1 MQFKILKKIVGILGF
16 KLIDKNLVKNNHLI
30 SNNHLYNIDNILEK
44 LFENKKIKQLI
55 QIGANDG
62 VRFDTINKFIK
73 KYSPHCILLEPI
85 KDYFDQLK
93 KNYKFQKNIIF
104 ENLAI
109 SVNNEINHL
118 YKVKNSELNNYDEH
132 IKGITSFDI
141 NHLKKHGVKSNHIV
155 EEKIKN
161 ISISDLIKKYEN
173 KVDLLLIDTEG
184 YDANIIIDLLEKS
197 NVRPVII
204 FEYIHIKHE
213 IFSKLLNL
221 FIDRKY
227 FYFSINENIVCFPE
241 ENKPKLNLIFN

>member
-1 MQFKILKKIVGILGF
+1 M
-16 KLIDKNLVKNNHLI
+16 
-30 SNNHLYNIDNILEK
+30 
-44 LFENKKIKQLI
+44 
-55 QIGANDG
+55 
-62 VRFDTINKFIK
+62 
-73 KYSPHCILLEPI
+73 
-85 KDYFDQLK
+85 
-93 KNYKFQKNIIF
+93 
-104 ENLAI
+104 
-109 SVNNEINHL
+109 
-118 YKVKNSELNNYDEH
+118 YKVKNSKLNNYDEH